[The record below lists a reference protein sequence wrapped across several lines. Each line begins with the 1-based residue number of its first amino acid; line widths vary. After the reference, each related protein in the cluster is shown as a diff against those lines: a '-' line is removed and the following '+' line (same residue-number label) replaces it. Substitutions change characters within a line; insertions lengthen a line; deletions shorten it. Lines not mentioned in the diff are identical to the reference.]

1 MARERFRALIVQE
14 GAPGAD
20 LREIGIAD
28 LPAGEVL
35 IEVGYSSINYK
46 DALSVTGKGKIARRF
61 PMAPGID
68 LSGVVLESSDPAI
81 QVGDSVLV
89 TGCGLGET
97 IWGGFSE
104 LARVPAEC
112 IVPMPKG
119 LDARKAMA
127 LGTAGFTAMLCLQ
140 VLEHHGV
147 HPGSGDVVITGAGG
161 GVGSL
166 SVALLANLGYR
177 VTAATGKQ
185 ALHERMRDL
194 GAQSVVDSKEI
205 AGQPKPLVSA
215 RWVGAIDTV
224 GQPTL
229 PSILSS
235 MVYRGC
241 VAACGNAGGMELHTT
256 VFPFILRSVA
266 LVGVS
271 SSQCPRNERLA
282 AWQRLAKEFPLEKL
296 DSIVDTVKL
305 QDVPAVCEQMIAATT
320 SGRIVVDLT
329 A

>member
-14 GAPGAD
+14 GVPGAQ
-20 LREIGIAD
+20 LRELEMAD

-35 IEVGYSSINYK
+35 IEVAYSSINYK
-46 DALSVTGKGKIARRF
+46 DALSMTGKGKIARRF

-68 LSGVVLESSDPAI
+68 MSGTVLESSDPTVH
-81 QVGDSVLV
+81 VGDSVLV

-104 LARVPAEC
+104 LARVPAESV
-112 IVPMPKG
+112 VPIPEG
-119 LDARKAMA
+119 LDAQKAMA

-140 VLEHHGV
+140 VLEHYGV
-147 HPGSGDVVITGAGG
+147 RPGSGDVLVTGAGG

-166 SVALLANLGYR
+166 SVALLASLGYR

-185 ALHERMRDL
+185 ALHERMKDL

-205 AGQPKPLVSA
+205 GGRPRPLESA
-215 RWVGAIDTV
+215 RWAGAIDTV

-229 PSILSS
+229 PAILSA
-235 MVYRGC
+235 MNYRGC

-271 SSQCPRNERLA
+271 SSQCPRNERLD
-282 AWQRLAKEFPLEKL
+282 AWQRLASEFPLEKL
-296 DSIVDTVKL
+296 ASIVDRVRL
-305 QDVPAVCEQMIAATT
+305 EAVPAVCEQMIAAST
-320 SGRIVVDLT
+320 SGRTVVDLT